1 MTYRTLWFISRQN
14 VSFII
19 SNRDRV
25 CMPNDNFVFTFARF
39 FRTLL
44 HYVRPVWLIINLSE
58 TRCDD
63 WSFKIYYFQHT
74 QSFSIHKF
82 FSWVYNLRW
91 DHMSTT
97 TELLSRGNSQ
107 CSSSTIQQSAQE
119 IKNQPRVMTG
129 NAERLHV
136 PIIHSRV
143 ISLLM
148 PLANFKAR
156 FHQSHALKI
165 TDDDDWRCWSTQKSD
180 LLRKIRKA

>member
-1 MTYRTLWFISRQN
+1 MTYRILWFISRQN

-97 TELLSRGNSQ
+97 TELLSRGNYSMFIFNDPTK
-107 CSSSTIQQSAQE
+107 CSGDQESATGDDRKCWKTSRSDNPFSS
-119 IKNQPRVMTG
+119 
-129 NAERLHV
+129 H
-136 PIIHSRV
+136 
-143 ISLLM
+143 
-148 PLANFKAR
+148 LAADAACK
-156 FHQSHALKI
+156 L
-165 TDDDDWRCWSTQKSD
+165 
-180 LLRKIRKA
+180 